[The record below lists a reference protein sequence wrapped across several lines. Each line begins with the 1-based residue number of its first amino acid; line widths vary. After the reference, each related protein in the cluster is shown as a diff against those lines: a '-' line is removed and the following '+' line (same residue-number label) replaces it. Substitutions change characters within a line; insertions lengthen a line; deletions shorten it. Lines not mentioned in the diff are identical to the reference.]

1 MWDDS
6 EFSPKVGIDILLFKS
21 LIRITDNKLWMHDLL
36 RDLGRLIVIEEN
48 YKEPWLQ
55 SRLLCSEAVP
65 YLLESQPQEE
75 MTKVEA
81 ISLEGYQ
88 FRSEDFCF
96 KDDRFKNL
104 PNLRI
109 LLLDRASLSGNFEGI
124 LPNLRWLSWH
134 FCNFS
139 PKLPTNLNLK
149 NLIVLDISRSMVS
162 EDWAGWSLMKVAAK
176 LKVLALT
183 ECRHL
188 TRTPS
193 FSAFPALEKL
203 ILRSC
208 RKLVSV
214 DPSIEQLSA
223 LVSLD
228 IRDCMELEYLP
239 QLGSTDTLT
248 ELLVDYEVFLSFRG
262 LDDSEGFTDRLYHHL
277 KDAGVHTLRDDGK
290 LRVVEEIEPELMMAI
305 KQSKIYIPILSKGY
319 ATWCLKEVAEMMKLE
334 DETKHMIMPIFLDV
348 MPDEVKYQTGSY
360 AKAFTQ
366 HEKNYDFEFVQEWRN
381 ALQEVV
387 KLKGLELKK
396 EANGKHGELIKKV
409 LARVINCLKKAYLD
423 VNDILVGI
431 DDHVEAVKTL
441 LELGKEGIQIVGIWG
456 MGGIGKTTLA
466 KVVYNQLLEKFESS
480 CFLNDIREI
489 SSQHK
494 GLQCLQSKLLSDIL
508 NCERDVFANM
518 NEVTQELKNRLR
530 DKKVIILLD
539 DVDEVD
545 QLKALAGDLAWFG
558 PRSRIIVTIREKT
571 VLDLFRIKNIY
582 ELTRLSEYQA
592 FELFCKHAFKE
603 HSPTPDFVLGYCED
617 NWKLPSGS

>member
-1 MWDDS
+1 M
-6 EFSPKVGIDILLFKS
+6 E
-21 LIRITDNKLWMHDLL
+21 
-36 RDLGRLIVIEEN
+36 
-48 YKEPWLQ
+48 Q
-55 SRLLCSEAVP
+55 
-65 YLLESQPQEE
+65 E

-348 MPDEVKYQTGSY
+348 MPDEVK
-360 AKAFTQ
+360 
-366 HEKNYDFEFVQEWRN
+366 
-381 ALQEVV
+381 
-387 KLKGLELKK
+387 
-396 EANGKHGELIKKV
+396 KHGELIKKV

-441 LELGKEGIQIVGIWG
+441 LELGK
-456 MGGIGKTTLA
+456 
-466 KVVYNQLLEKFESS
+466 
-480 CFLNDIREI
+480 
-489 SSQHK
+489 
-494 GLQCLQSKLLSDIL
+494 
-508 NCERDVFANM
+508 
-518 NEVTQELKNRLR
+518 EVTQELKNRLR